1 MSRAFAIGPWAIVLF
16 LISVAP
22 VGAAERPHHV
32 TSLNLCTDQLLVALA
47 DPGDI
52 ASLSPLAGDPG
63 ISGIAASADRWPDNR
78 ASAEEIL
85 REQVDLVLAEPGG
98 AGPTVALLQR
108 LGVRVET
115 VPMVDR
121 LEQIATTV
129 RQVAAWLGQQER
141 GDALIREMERK
152 LAEIPPPTE
161 RITALLYE
169 ANGWTV
175 GKGTLSDDVLN
186 AAGFVNQAE
195 RLGVSGYGA
204 VSLERV
210 LADPPDLLIENRYR
224 VGEISLAE
232 MLLDHPAFL
241 HTKLRRINIP
251 DRMLI
256 CGTPSIADAALAL
269 ANAKR
274 DEVAAQ

>member
-1 MSRAFAIGPWAIVLF
+1 MNRAFAIGLLC
-16 LISVAP
+16 LIGAAP
-22 VGAAERPHHV
+22 VSAAERPHRV

-47 DPGDI
+47 DPDDI
-52 ASLSPLAGDPG
+52 ASLSPLARDPG
-63 ISGIAASADRWPDNR
+63 ISGVAAGADRWPDNR

-98 AGPTVALLQR
+98 AGPTVELLKR

-121 LEQIATTV
+121 LDQIAPTV
-129 RQVAAWLGQQER
+129 RQVADVLGQSER
-141 GDALIREMERK
+141 GDALIRAMERQ

-161 RITALLYE
+161 RVTALLYE

-175 GKGTLSDDVLN
+175 GKGTLSDDVLK

-204 VSLERV
+204 VSLERL

-232 MLLDHPAFL
+232 TLLDHPAFR
-241 HTKLRRINIP
+241 HTKLKRINIP

-256 CGTPSIADAALAL
+256 CGTPAIADAALAL
-269 ANAKR
+269 AIANR